1 MYICIATVLD
11 PGLYYYSVSELV
23 NIFYIYSSKMFQSNI
38 SNNCNALST
47 YHLRGILGGGFNL
60 VIW

>member
-23 NIFYIYSSKMFQSNI
+23 NIFYINYTVVKCSNPI
-38 SNNCNALST
+38 SAIIAMLSVPT
-47 YHLRGILGGGFNL
+47 IYVVYLAVVL
-60 VIW
+60 IW